1 MFCGPL
7 TIIQGHTSHFTVSCM
22 SNFKTRTLVTN
33 FISWV
38 SLLMCVGFY
47 RMCLRNQ
54 IQCIALFW
62 RKLLRSAVQKF
73 PEYSLSSEVS
83 VTGSYLEPDESTL
96 NRRTFIWSIIRAFEF
111 IIIVPKKSTDLA
123 ETCGS
128 SLYVKRNSRIVYIH
142 LSTIFSN
149 LQFVSGLQ
157 RSGADITVPKTLRI
171 CLLPTV
177 NWHHLFLWL

>member
-96 NRRTFIWSIIRAFEF
+96 NRRTFIWSIIRALFEF
-111 IIIVPKKSTDLA
+111 IIIVPKKKHRF
-123 ETCGS
+123 G
-128 SLYVKRNSRIVYIH
+128 RNMWEFIICKKKFQDCVHSFVNYI
-142 LSTIFSN
+142 F
-149 LQFVSGLQ
+149 Q
-157 RSGADITVPKTLRI
+157 
-171 CLLPTV
+171 PTV
-177 NWHHLFLWL
+177 CFWFAAERSRYYGT